1 MRSSVWI
8 LLLVFLIDAQFSSNA
23 FMLKNVLARFFKP
36 VGFQPELPLSS
47 PTPSLLTQSTGQP
60 VIEDVIEPIVAA
72 VSAVTTPS
80 YPPAQNLAPTTS
92 HDQQVALGAHFK
104 ELDQNTRTMEKGQ
117 RRFRPLI
124 TARIVSWALHKII
137 TLRTDV
143 VQGLDIKIASRSN
156 YDVLR
161 GRLDTIDMKFDKISF
176 AQLHVS
182 GGGRFIIKGLELR
195 MRRFLFFNLQSVKKP
210 YVIYADLLLTQ
221 QDIINSKVIRNL
233 IQLLVNTILERIL
246 QNDKI
251 LSASVRKVTI
261 NARRINAQGTVKVLS
276 DRVDDSSLISLDFE
290 ISTGAGMRDNGHVLF
305 LKDVQATVALN
316 SRLRTSVPYLAT
328 RPIDIDLGEDCIIE
342 NLVIANKNIWI
353 RAASVISPITPFSV
367 AEMESKALY
376 RYDLSALL
384 SSLLRLNGGIF
395 LRWMGA

>member
-1 MRSSVWI
+1 MI
-8 LLLVFLIDAQFSSNA
+8 
-23 FMLKNVLARFFKP
+23 KNVLARFFKP
-36 VGFQPELPLSS
+36 PGFQPEQLPLSS
-47 PTPSLLTQSTGQP
+47 ATPSLLTQSPGQP
-60 VIEDVIEPIVAA
+60 VDVDIIEPIVAA
-72 VSAVTTPS
+72 ASTVTAS
-80 YPPAQNLAPTTS
+80 SFSPAQNLVTTGYN
-92 HDQQVALGAHFK
+92 QQVALGAHFK
-104 ELDQNTRTMEKGQ
+104 ELDENTRTIEKERG
-117 RRFRPLI
+117 RFRPLI
-124 TARIVSWALHKII
+124 IARIVSWALHKII

-156 YDVLR
+156 YGVLR

-195 MRRFLFFNLQSVKKP
+195 MRRFLFFNRQSVKKP

-261 NARRINAQGTVKVLS
+261 YARRINAQGTVKVLS

-328 RPIDIDLGEDCIIE
+328 RPIDIDLGEDCMIE

-353 RAASVISPITPFSV
+353 RAASVISPITPLSV
-367 AEMESKALY
+367 VEIESKALY
-376 RYDLSALL
+376 RFDLSALL
-384 SSLLRLNGGIF
+384 SSLLRLNGGICT
-395 LRWMGA
+395 RWMGA